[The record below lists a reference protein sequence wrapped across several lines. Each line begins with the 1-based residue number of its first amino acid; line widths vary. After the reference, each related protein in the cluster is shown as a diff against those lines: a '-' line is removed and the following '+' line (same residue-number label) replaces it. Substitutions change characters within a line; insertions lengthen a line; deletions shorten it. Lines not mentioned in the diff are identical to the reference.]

1 MQPLELEQLVMQ
13 YLAER
18 GFEASLAAMQ
28 REAGSAYNEASFPPG
43 ELVRL
48 TTGAVTLGEPV
59 AESESA
65 ELSLLRS
72 GAGHYPCV
80 LKRTLEGVHA
90 GNITS
95 VRWAPG
101 NRLVSGGADRLV
113 AVSAPSG
120 LLSSATL
127 DAGVLC
133 LDVHAASGLVAA
145 GAMDGSVAVFALGED
160 GALSERAR
168 LRPHRKYAHA
178 VRWHPGG
185 ALLASGSFDQTLVVY
200 RPRPHT
206 GEFAPLEQL
215 HACRRGARTPGTS
228 RWLAPGLRLT
238 CAPLRMRIVRR
249 DR

>member
-43 ELVRL
+43 D
-48 TTGAVTLGEPV
+48 
-59 AESESA
+59 
-65 ELSLLRS
+65 
-72 GAGHYPCV
+72 
-80 LKRTLEGVHA
+80 
-90 GNITS
+90 
-95 VRWAPG
+95 
-101 NRLVSGGADRLV
+101 RLVSGGADRLV